1 MKNKFKKIMSVVS
14 SVLMVGMTAG
24 VAVAAGGGAGA
35 FPSPFVQDS
44 TANYALVYGANAA
57 TSDVTAANSINAY
70 LNTLYAGTTTTTST
84 TRITGDFSSSSKETI
99 DEIELG
105 DSITEILTDNKVS
118 SLIDYDF
125 RWDNGIDSKNYDVH
139 EEIHL
144 NGLKIQTTLDNDELN
159 TSVVLENDEAV
170 EYRYVFDDELKM
182 SQIRNDDADSLYITI
197 LGIEYEV
204 ISMDT
209 NSVTVSS
216 STEKI
221 VSVGS
226 TLVVDGVTLKVGD
239 IFDEAIEING
249 VLIDEDRK
257 KTVDGIEVYV
267 DAIAYHSSSTLP
279 SKAVLKVGKDI
290 EQTFDDGDEYVDGD
304 ETWEWQIDSLGTI
317 GGFIGVKYNIRSI
330 GFDDDEDQENAVTV
344 GQSYVLPENYG
355 AVSFDEL
362 TDVTYEDFELS
373 FDDKKLYDNVT
384 DERGNVDVVMIK
396 GENDDSIKVGNYE
409 TDSIYLEYNSATPL
423 VNASVNVFFK
433 DIDGD
438 VDPDNE
444 GRNQFRLTYGNG
456 TNDTSTHPNIVRLVV
471 DDTELELGLVIGNN
485 TANTVT
491 LTLTEP
497 NGDLISIPLGI
508 DGGKFKMLG
517 DEDEDAESDDVVVD
531 GTSIGTKEDD
541 IMDHYGLIIRD
552 PENYADDD
560 RVLLSVPSEQVYA
573 TISVKG
579 KGTEVKTTED
589 VNTTEVTPVLGG
601 LIVKD
606 TEIDSVKDKNIIVVG
621 GSCINSVAAKLLGL
635 PEKTCAGDFS
645 AKTNV
650 WGGQWI
656 IDTFVSPYNS
666 EKVALLVAGY
676 EAADTINAAKQV
688 VSP

>member
-1 MKNKFKKIMSVVS
+1 MMKNKFKKIMSVVS

-170 EYRYVFDDELKM
+170 EYRYVFDDTLNM
-182 SQIRNDDADSLYITI
+182 SQIRDDDADSLYITV

-204 ISMDT
+204 INMDT
-209 NSVTVSS
+209 NSITVSS

-226 TLVVDGVTLKVGD
+226 TMVVDGVTLKIGD

-249 VLIDEDRK
+249 VLIDEERK

-279 SKAVLKVGKDI
+279 SKAILKVGKDI

-304 ETWEWQIDSLGTI
+304 ETWVWQINGLGTI
-317 GGFIGVKYNIRSI
+317 GGFIGVKYNIKSV

-373 FDDKKLYDNVT
+373 FDDKKLYDTVN
-384 DERGNVDVVMIK
+384 DKRGDVDVVMIK

-409 TDSIYLEYNSATPL
+409 TDSIYLEYNSATLL

-444 GRNQFRLTYGNG
+444 GRNQFHLTYNS
-456 TNDTSTHPNIVRLVV
+456 TNDTSTHPNIARLVV
-471 DDTELELGLVIGNN
+471 DDTELELGLVIGNS

-508 DGGKFKMLG
+508 SSGKFKKLG
-517 DEDEDAESDDVVVD
+517 DDDEDAESDDVVVD

-552 PENYADDD
+552 PESYADDD
-560 RVLLSVPSEQVYA
+560 RVLLKVPSEQVYA

-579 KGTEVKTTED
+579 KGTEVKTVED
-589 VNTTEVTPVLGG
+589 TNVTTETPVLGG

-606 TEIDSVKDKNIIVVG
+606 TEINSVKDKNIIVLG

-650 WGGQWI
+650 WGGQFL